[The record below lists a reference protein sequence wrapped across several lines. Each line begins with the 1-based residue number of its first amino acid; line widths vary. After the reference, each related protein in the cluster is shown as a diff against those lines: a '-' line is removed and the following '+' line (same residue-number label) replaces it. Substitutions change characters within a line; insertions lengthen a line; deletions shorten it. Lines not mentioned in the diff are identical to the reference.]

1 MDWEYYI
8 TKSELWF
15 KIFRE
20 KEEDGVKR
28 KEWLQTDT
36 YTLNRNFART
46 FYHLNSAT
54 SALVIAR
61 IKWRNETKDDS
72 KETFESIHQKCGEKQ
87 SRSEF

>member
-1 MDWEYYI
+1 MEWEYYI

-54 SALVIAR
+54 SALVIVR
-61 IKWRNETKDDS
+61 IKWRKWKQMPTILTEKS
-72 KETFESIHQKCGEKQ
+72 ESEKRREKI
-87 SRSEF
+87 SWSEL